1 MLSLFAKTVAPK
13 AKTVTRVHRMAYD
26 EMLSTLDIGSII
38 YPRYTTAE
46 NIVSFVRAKSNS
58 MGSNVETLYKLIG
71 DKVEAL
77 EFLIHEKSP
86 VVGIPLQQLKLK
98 PNILIACINRS
109 GAIITPKGQDVIQV
123 GDTVI
128 VITTNTGLHDICD
141 IQR

>member
-1 MLSLFAKTVAPK
+1 
-13 AKTVTRVHRMAYD
+13 
-26 EMLSTLDIGSII
+26 
-38 YPRYTTAE
+38 
-46 NIVSFVRAKSNS
+46 
-58 MGSNVETLYKLIG
+58 
-71 DKVEAL
+71 L

-98 PNILIACINRS
+98 PNILIACINRN